1 MKDPTFHMESI
12 KAQKQK
18 YGDFTFNETY
28 LPIFRVLKFMTS
40 SSLLL
45 ALNGMMVVVF
55 GFFLYS
61 LRIVPSLLLA
71 AFLVT
76 FAVYGLNKVTDKSE
90 DSINKPESS
99 SSSSGYFL
107 TFSIVSMVI
116 GFLIGLDQGVMAFMV
131 LFTPVVIGV
140 VYSVKISKSIPRLK
154 EIVGIKSFVVAIS
167 WALTG
172 CFLPEVDVVVK
183 LQASLII
190 FVYIFV
196 RIFVGT
202 ILCDV
207 LDCQGDLSSG
217 IKTIPIKLGRNKTKK
232 LLIVMNSLG
241 ILLLVYC
248 QFMGLFVRFLPALL
262 FGVLYG
268 YFAIWYFFKDNCK
281 RFTGGLILDGEWFPL
296 VIIVCLLIR

>member
-1 MKDPTFHMESI
+1 VKDPTFHTESI
-12 KAQKQK
+12 TAQKQN
-18 YGDFTFNETY
+18 YGDFAFNETY
-28 LPIFRVLKFMTS
+28 LPIFKVLKFMTS

-90 DSINKPESS
+90 DSINRPETS

-116 GFLIGLDQGVMAFMV
+116 GFMIGLDQGIMAFMV
-131 LFTPVVIGV
+131 LFTPVIIGV
-140 VYSVKISKSIPRLK
+140 IYSVKISKSFPRLK
-154 EIVGIKSFVVAIS
+154 EIVGIKSFVVAVS

-172 CFLPEVDVVVK
+172 CFLPEVDIVVK

-190 FVYIFV
+190 FTYIFI

-207 LDCQGDLSSG
+207 LDGEGDLASG
-217 IKTIPIKLGRNKTKK
+217 IETIPIKLGRNKTKK

-248 QFMGLFVRFLPALL
+248 QLMGIFVPFLPALL

-268 YFAIWYFFKDNCK
+268 YFAIWYFFKNNCK
-281 RFTGGLILDGEWFPL
+281 RFTGGLILDGEWFPI
-296 VIIVCLLIR
+296 VTMVCLLIR

>member
-1 MKDPTFHMESI
+1 VKDTTFHTESI

-18 YGDFTFNETY
+18 YGDFAFNETY

-61 LRIVPSLLLA
+61 SRIVPSLLLA

-90 DSINKPESS
+90 DSINKPEATSS
-99 SSSSGYFL
+99 SSVYFL
-107 TFSIVSMVI
+107 TFSIISMII

-131 LFTPVVIGV
+131 LFTPVIIGV
-140 VYSVKISKSIPRLK
+140 IYSVRISKSVPRLK
-154 EIVGIKSFVVAIS
+154 EIVGIKSLVVAIS

-172 CFLPEVDVVVK
+172 CFLPEVDIVVK

-190 FVYIFV
+190 FTYIFI

-207 LDCQGDLSSG
+207 LDGEGDLASG
-217 IKTIPIKLGRNKTKK
+217 IETIPIKLGRNKTKK

-248 QFMGLFVRFLPALL
+248 QLMGIFVRFLPALL

-268 YFAIWYFFKDNCK
+268 YFAIWYFFKNNCK

>member
-1 MKDPTFHMESI
+1 MKNPAFHTESI
-12 KAQKQK
+12 KTQKQK
-18 YGDFTFNETY
+18 YENFAFNKTY
-28 LPIFRVLKFMTS
+28 LPIFSVLKFMTS

-55 GFFLYS
+55 GFFLYN

-90 DSINKPESS
+90 DSINRPETSS
-99 SSSSGYFL
+99 SSSSYFL

-116 GFLIGLDQGVMAFMV
+116 GFLIGLDQGFMAFMV

-140 VYSVKISKSIPRLK
+140 IYSVKISKSFPRLK
-154 EIVGIKSFVVAIS
+154 EVVGIKSFVVAVS

-172 CFLPEVDVVVK
+172 CFLPEVDIIVK

-190 FVYIFV
+190 FVYIFI

-207 LDCQGDLSSG
+207 LDSEGDLSSG
-217 IKTIPIKLGRNKTKK
+217 IETIPIKLGRNKTKK

-248 QFMGLFVRFLPALL
+248 QLMGIFVRFLPALL

-268 YFAIWYFFKDNCK
+268 YFAIWYFFKNNCK
-281 RFTGGLILDGEWFPL
+281 RFTGGLILDGEWFPII
-296 VIIVCLLIR
+296 IIVCLIIR

>member
-12 KAQKQK
+12 KAQNQK

-154 EIVGIKSFVVAIS
+154 EIVGIKSFVVAVS

-217 IKTIPIKLGRNKTKK
+217 IKTIPIKLGRNRTKK

-248 QFMGLFVRFLPALL
+248 QFLGIFVRFLPALL
-262 FGVLYG
+262 FGVIYG

>member
-1 MKDPTFHMESI
+1 MESI

>member
-1 MKDPTFHMESI
+1 
-12 KAQKQK
+12 
-18 YGDFTFNETY
+18 
-28 LPIFRVLKFMTS
+28 
-40 SSLLL
+40 
-45 ALNGMMVVVF
+45 MMVVVF
-55 GFFLYS
+55 GFFLYN

-90 DSINKPESS
+90 DSINRPETSS
-99 SSSSGYFL
+99 SSSSYFL

-116 GFLIGLDQGVMAFMV
+116 GFLIGLDQGFMAFMV

-140 VYSVKISKSIPRLK
+140 IYSVKISKSFPRLK
-154 EIVGIKSFVVAIS
+154 EVVGIKSFVVAVS

-172 CFLPEVDVVVK
+172 CFLPEVDIIVK

-190 FVYIFV
+190 FAYIFI

-207 LDCQGDLSSG
+207 LDSEGDLSSG
-217 IKTIPIKLGRNKTKK
+217 IETIPIKLGRNKTKK

-248 QFMGLFVRFLPALL
+248 QLMGIFVRFLPALL

-268 YFAIWYFFKDNCK
+268 YFAIWYFFKNNCK
-281 RFTGGLILDGEWFPL
+281 RFTGGLILDGEWFPII
-296 VIIVCLLIR
+296 IIVCLIIR

>member
-1 MKDPTFHMESI
+1 VKDPTFHTESI
-12 KAQKQK
+12 KAQKQN
-18 YGDFTFNETY
+18 YGDFAFNENY
-28 LPIFRVLKFMTS
+28 LPIFKALKFMTS

-61 LRIVPSLLLA
+61 SKIVPSLLLA

-90 DSINKPESS
+90 DSINRPETS

-107 TFSIVSMVI
+107 TFSIVSMLI
-116 GFLIGLDQGVMAFMV
+116 GFLIGLDQGVMAFMI
-131 LFTPVVIGV
+131 LFTPVIIGV
-140 VYSVKISKSIPRLK
+140 IYSVKISKSVPRLK
-154 EIVGIKSFVVAIS
+154 EIVGIKSLVVAVS

-172 CFLPEVDVVVK
+172 CFLPEVDFVMK
-183 LQASLII
+183 FQASLII
-190 FVYIFV
+190 FIYIFV

-207 LDCQGDLSSG
+207 LDSKGDLSSG
-217 IKTIPIKLGRNKTKK
+217 IETIPTRLGRNKTKK

-248 QFMGLFVRFLPALL
+248 QLMGIFVRFLPALL

-268 YFAIWYFFKDNCK
+268 YFAIWFFFRDNCK
-281 RFTGGLILDGEWFPL
+281 RFTGGLILDVEWFPI
-296 VIIVCLLIR
+296 VIILCLLIK